1 MRKFSMLLVTVFM
14 MLVAAACGT
23 TGTTASNSGSSNAA
37 APAPAPEA
45 AKAAEPAKPA
55 ELTFKHQLGETKVKT
70 NPAKVVVFD
79 YGVLD
84 SLDKL
89 GVEVTAVPQSNLPP
103 YLAKYKDAKYKNAG
117 TLQEP
122 AFEKINELSPDL
134 ILISGR
140 QQAHYAELS
149 KIAPTIFMG
158 VDNKR
163 YMESFTENME
173 RLGQIFGKEAV
184 VKEELAKINDSV
196 KKVKEAATA
205 SGKNALVTLVTGGK
219 VTAYGPGSRFGLI
232 HDVLGIT
239 PVEKNIEVSTHGQ
252 NISFEF
258 IVEKNPDYLFVV
270 DRETAVGESK
280 TTAQQVIENELVKKS
295 NAYKNGK
302 IVYLD
307 PSYWYLSGGGLV
319 SVAGMVQEIEK
330 GFK

>member
-1 MRKFSMLLVTVFM
+1 MKRKLSMLLVTIM
-14 MLVAAACGT
+14 IMLVAAACGT
-23 TGTTASNSGSSNAA
+23 TSSNTGSGNTTGG
-37 APAPAPEA
+37 APTPAPEA
-45 AKAAEPAKPA
+45 AKAPT
-55 ELTFKHQLGETKVKT
+55 ELTFKHLLGETKVKT
-70 NPAKVVVFD
+70 NPKKVVVFD
-79 YGVLD
+79 YGILD

-89 GVEVTAVPQSNLPP
+89 GLDAAITAVPQSNLPP
-103 YLAKYKDAKYKNAG
+103 YLAKYKDAKFKNAG

-122 AFEKINELSPDL
+122 AFEKINEMSPDL
-134 ILISGR
+134 IIISGR

-149 KIAPTIFMG
+149 KIAPTVYMG
-158 VDNKR
+158 VDNKK
-163 YMESFTENME
+163 YMETFTENME

-184 VKEELAKINDSV
+184 VKEELGKINASV
-196 KKVKEAATA
+196 KKVKDAAAA

-219 VTAYGPGSRFGLI
+219 VTAYGPGSRFGMI

-280 TTAQQVIENELVKKS
+280 TTAKQIIENELVKKS
-295 NAYKNGK
+295 NAFKNGK
-302 IVYLD
+302 IIYLD
-307 PSYWYLSGGGLV
+307 PNYWYLSGGGLA
-319 SVAGMVQEIEK
+319 SVAAMVQEIEK

>member
-1 MRKFSMLLVTVFM
+1 MKRKLSMLLVTVILM
-14 MLVAAACGT
+14 VLAAACGT
-23 TGTTASNSGSSNAA
+23 TGSNPSSSNAA
-37 APAPAPEA
+37 GGTAAPEA
-45 AKAAEPAKPA
+45 AKASAPAQT

-70 NPAKVVVFD
+70 NPKKVVVFD
-79 YGVLD
+79 FGILD

-122 AFEKINELSPDL
+122 AFEKINELGPDL
-134 ILISGR
+134 IIISGR

-149 KIAPTIFMG
+149 KIAPTVFMG
-158 VDNKR
+158 VDNKK
-163 YMESFTENME
+163 YMESFTENMN
-173 RLGQIFGKEAV
+173 RLGQIFGKEV
-184 VKEELAKINDSV
+184 QVKEELAKINDSV
-196 KKVKEAATA
+196 KKVKDAAAA

-232 HDVLGIT
+232 HDVLGVT

-252 NISFEF
+252 NISFEY

-280 TTAQQVIENELVKKS
+280 TTAKQVIENELVKKT
-295 NAYKNGK
+295 NAFKNGK

-307 PSYWYLSGGGLV
+307 PSYWYVSGGGLV
-319 SVAGMVQEIEK
+319 SVAQMVQEIEK
-330 GFK
+330 GYK